1 MAKMNLNIKTF
12 DMEGG
17 FDPSKYN
24 QLVSDYDG
32 HIPEVN
38 KAFTMNQDAL
48 QVFKNVAGSPRLTNL
63 TQELVNGLNNSIDAT
78 AGYFDSVRN
87 WTSSVVDAVQSVL
100 EVGIPQ
106 ASSSVDRTVLDQIDN
121 NFQGGFVGIENF
133 ADASTYISSIQE
145 VINQLRNGLNSI
157 TDDVQGADSSLPAE
171 VHSALGSTISTN
183 NDDVLSG
190 YDRIS
195 QYMTQNVEEFTSQ
208 LQSAINDMA
217 AGARGN

>member
-17 FDPSKYN
+17 FDPSRYN
-24 QLVSDYDG
+24 QLVNDYDG

-87 WTSSVVDAVQSVL
+87 WTASVVDAVQSVL

-106 ASSSVDRTVLDQIDN
+106 ASQSVDRTVLDQIDN
-121 NFQGGFVGIENF
+121 NFQGGFVGIEKF

-145 VINQLRNGLNSI
+145 VINQLRNGLTSI
-157 TDDVQGADSSLPAE
+157 TDDVQGADSSLPSE
-171 VHSALGSTISTN
+171 VHYALGSTISTN

-208 LQSAINDMA
+208 LQNAINDMA

>member
-1 MAKMNLNIKTF
+1 MAKMKLNVKTF

-17 FDPSKYN
+17 FDPSRYN
-24 QLVSDYDG
+24 QLISTYDG

-38 KAFTMNQDAL
+38 NAFVRNQDAL

-87 WTSSVVDAVQSVL
+87 WTNSVVDTVQGVL
-100 EVGIPQ
+100 EVGLPS
-106 ASSSVDRTVLDQIDN
+106 ASQSVDRTVLEQIGN
-121 NFQGGFVGIENF
+121 NFKDNFVGIENF
-133 ADASTYISSIQE
+133 ADAQTYISNIQE
-145 VINQLRNGLNSI
+145 VINQLRNGLNDI

-171 VHSALGSTISTN
+171 VHQSLGATIATN
-183 NDDVLSG
+183 NDDVLTG

-208 LQSAINDMA
+208 LQNAINDMA
-217 AGARGN
+217 SAAKGS